1 MDNEE
6 LFRLIKEDIESQTE
20 YLSSTDEDEIECISI
35 ENVIGILKTHI
46 LNIKN

>member
-35 ENVIGILKTHI
+35 ENVIGILKTH